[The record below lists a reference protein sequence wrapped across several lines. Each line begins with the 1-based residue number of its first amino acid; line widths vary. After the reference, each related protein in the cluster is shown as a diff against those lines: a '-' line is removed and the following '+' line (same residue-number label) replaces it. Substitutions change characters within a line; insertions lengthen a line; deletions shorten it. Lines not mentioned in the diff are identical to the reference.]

1 MCSIKG
7 KKPGELDEIQKEAG
21 EKLYLVI
28 ATCQICKDLKEF
40 FSDLFCRVTPL
51 VIFDLAVPVG
61 GKYIFLCSPFQ
72 LLFHN
77 SMAL

>member
-1 MCSIKG
+1 MCCIKG

-28 ATCQICKDLKEF
+28 ATCQICKDLKEV
-40 FSDLFCRVTPL
+40 FSDLFCRVTQSL
-51 VIFDLAVPVG
+51 IFDLAVPVR
-61 GKYIFLCSPFQ
+61 GKYIFLCSPFE